1 MKLYKN
7 YQTQEDFSL
16 KRNQPGFN
24 QNKSKEK
31 LIMAKASKSI
41 AFKNATINK
50 EDGAITEYMKEETNV
65 YSIDKLLSD
74 WNHVDGVSL
83 TIKKDDEVPSEE

>member
-1 MKLYKN
+1 
-7 YQTQEDFSL
+7 
-16 KRNQPGFN
+16 
-24 QNKSKEK
+24 
-31 LIMAKASKSI
+31 MAKTSKSI

-50 EDGAITEYMKEETNV
+50 KDGTITEYMKEEINV

-74 WNHVDGVSL
+74 WDNVAGVSL